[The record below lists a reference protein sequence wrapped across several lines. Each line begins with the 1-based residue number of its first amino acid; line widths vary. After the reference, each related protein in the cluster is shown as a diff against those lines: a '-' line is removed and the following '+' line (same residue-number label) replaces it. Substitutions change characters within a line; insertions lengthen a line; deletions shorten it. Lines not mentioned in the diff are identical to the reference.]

1 MFIFWFD
8 ANVGTY
14 VLGSGPVYNILYTSS
29 DNALGWVIKFYII
42 QILIWDYLAIFEVGK
57 ISVVSL

>member
-14 VLGSGPVYNILYTSS
+14 VLGSGPVYILYTSS

-42 QILIWDYLAIFEVGK
+42 QILIWDYLVIFEVGK